1 MSCRNIEQFGVAEA
15 VGVDVGEVRLKRGE
29 LDCQAE
35 LLGLCLEVMR
45 KPWAFISGGTWPD
58 LSLAR
63 WDRGW
68 TDRGLGRKSVSF
80 ISQVPKDGN

>member
-1 MSCRNIEQFGVAEA
+1 MSCRNIEQVSVADA
-15 VGVDVGEVRLKRGE
+15 VGVYVGEVRLKQGE

-35 LLGLCLEVMR
+35 LLGLEVMG

-63 WDRGW
+63 WDRG
-68 TDRGLGRKSVSF
+68 LGRKSVSF
-80 ISQVPKDGN
+80 ISQVPKNGN